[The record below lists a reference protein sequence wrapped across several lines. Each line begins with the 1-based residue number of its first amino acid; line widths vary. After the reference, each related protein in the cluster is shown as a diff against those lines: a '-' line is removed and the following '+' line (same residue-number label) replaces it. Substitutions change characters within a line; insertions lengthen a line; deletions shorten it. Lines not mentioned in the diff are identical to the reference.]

1 MSKVLCIQAFD
12 QLSSLVNKTAETV
25 EAKMLDITSKEVQEQ
40 GYKPLI
46 SYVTFYNVDA
56 ERGALNIFQVQ
67 HHNKQEGEET
77 TPGGTSIGFRGD
89 ISEESDIV
97 CDQTSVDE
105 EGTKSFDLTL
115 AGTIQTGLN
124 AVERSIKTVL
134 GVDLKQVLGVVDLG
148 GLPSAFMDATFN
160 DERHAYELGFS
171 VLVKLDA
178 EQFEK
183 IRQEV
188 AAREIPFK
196 AFDAMSVKLDL
207 IVEEMDLT
215 VTLGRIC
222 QDLQEKHGM
231 EEWSCKV
238 LSYATR
244 IAIYEALRTV
254 TYADMVQIVKF
265 KKAAEEAAELTSENA
280 EQASVAEVESVSVEA
295 ALTSTEVAD
304 AQG

>member
-25 EAKMLDITSKEVQEQ
+25 EAKLLEITSKEVQEQ
-40 GYKPLI
+40 GFKPLV
-46 SYVTFYNVDA
+46 SYVTFYNLN
-56 ERGALNIFQVQ
+56 EETGALNIFQVQ

-89 ISEESDIV
+89 IHEEADIV
-97 CDQTSVDE
+97 CEQTSIDE
-105 EGTKSFDLTL
+105 DGVKAFDLTL
-115 AGTIQTGLN
+115 AGVIQTGLN
-124 AVERSIKTVL
+124 ATERSIKTVL
-134 GVDLKQVLGVVDLG
+134 GVDLKEALGVADLG

-160 DERHAYELGFS
+160 DDRHAYELGFS

-188 AAREIPFK
+188 SAREIPFK
-196 AFDAMSVKLDL
+196 AFDAMTLKMDMV
-207 IVEEMDLT
+207 VEEMDLT
-215 VTLGRIC
+215 VTLNRIC

-238 LSYATR
+238 LSYVTR
-244 IAIYEALRTV
+244 IAIFEALRTV
-254 TYADMVQIVKF
+254 TYADMIQIVKF
-265 KKAAEEAAELTSENA
+265 KKAAEQAAELTAGDA
-280 EQASVAEVESVSVEA
+280 EQTQTASVEA
-295 ALTSTEVAD
+295 ALGSSEVAD